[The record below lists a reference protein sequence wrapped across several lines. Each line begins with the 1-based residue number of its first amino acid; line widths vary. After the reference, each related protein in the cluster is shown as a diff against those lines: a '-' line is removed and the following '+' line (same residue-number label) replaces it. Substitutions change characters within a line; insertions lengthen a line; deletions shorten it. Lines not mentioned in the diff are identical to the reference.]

1 MASSSVL
8 ASSRAATLAPAR
20 RAGAAPS
27 TSSSPASSVAPLRA
41 VPNKKALSYDDTWK
55 KGFWGTG
62 LFLEGNEARGGSNY
76 LAKIE
81 KKKLLSTVEKSGLL
95 SQAEKAGLTLSF
107 IEKSGLLS
115 TAENLG
121 LLEAAESA
129 LVADPGKITA
139 ASIAP
144 LVGTLLTLS
153 LFPDDN
159 AVLAVVKYSIAAV
172 LGGAFVTLFASG
184 YLIAAL
190 QE

>member
-1 MASSSVL
+1 MASTLL
-8 ASSRAATLAPAR
+8 ASSRAAATLAPAR
-20 RAGAAPS
+20 RAAGGAPS
-27 TSSSPASSVAPLRA
+27 TSSTSSTSVAA

-55 KGFWGTG
+55 KGFWTSS
-62 LFLEGNEARGGSNY
+62 LFMEGNEARGGSNY
-76 LAKIE
+76 LAKFE

-121 LLEAAESA
+121 LLEVAESA
-129 LVADPGKITA
+129 LVSDPGKITA
-139 ASIAP
+139 VSIAP
-144 LVGTLLTLS
+144 LVGLLLTLS

-159 AVLAVVKYSIAAV
+159 AVLAVAKYSIAAV
-172 LGGAFVTLFASG
+172 LGGAFVTLFAAG
-184 YLIAAL
+184 YLVAAL

>member
-8 ASSRAATLAPAR
+8 ASSRAGATLAPAR
-20 RAGAAPS
+20 RAASAPS
-27 TSSSPASSVAPLRA
+27 TSSSPSTLIARA
-41 VPNKKALSYDDTWK
+41 VPNKKALSYDDSWK
-55 KGFWGTG
+55 KGFWTSS
-62 LFLEGNEARGGSNY
+62 LFMEGNEARGGGNY

-81 KKKLLSTVEKSGLL
+81 KKKLLSSVERSGLL

-121 LLEAAESA
+121 LLEVAESA
-129 LVADPGKITA
+129 LVGDPGKIVAT
-139 ASIAP
+139 SIAP
-144 LVGTLLTLS
+144 FVGASLVLA

-159 AVLAVVKYSIAAV
+159 GVLAAVKYSLVAV
-172 LGGAFVTLFASG
+172 LVGAFVTLFAAG
-184 YLIAAL
+184 YVVSAL

>member
-8 ASSRAATLAPAR
+8 ASSRAGATLAPAR
-20 RAGAAPS
+20 RAASAPS
-27 TSSSPASSVAPLRA
+27 TSSSPSTLIARA

-121 LLEAAESA
+121 LLEVAESA
-129 LVADPGKITA
+129 LVTDPGKITA

-144 LVGTLLTLS
+144 LIGTLLTLS

-172 LGGAFVTLFASG
+172 LSGAFVTLFASG

>member
-1 MASSSVL
+1 MASSAL
-8 ASSRAATLAPAR
+8 ASSRTATLAPAR
-20 RAGAAPS
+20 RAGAPS
-27 TSSSPASSVAPLRA
+27 TSSSPASSVAARA

-81 KKKLLSTVEKSGLL
+81 KKKLLSSVEKSGLL

-121 LLEAAESA
+121 LLEVAESA
-129 LVADPGKITA
+129 LVTDPGKITA

-159 AVLAVVKYSIAAV
+159 AVLAVVKYSVAAV
-172 LGGAFVTLFASG
+172 LGGAFLTLFAGG

>member
-1 MASSSVL
+1 MASSSALL

-27 TSSSPASSVAPLRA
+27 TSSPSSLTTRA

-95 SQAEKAGLTLSF
+95 SQAEKAGLTLSV

-121 LLEAAESA
+121 LLEVAENA
-129 LVADPGKITA
+129 LVTDPGKITA
-139 ASIAP
+139 SSIAP

-159 AVLAVVKYSIAAV
+159 AVLAILKYSIAAV

>member
-1 MASSSVL
+1 MASSVL
-8 ASSRAATLAPAR
+8 AASTPAALAPAAR
-20 RAGAAPS
+20 RAAS
-27 TSSSPASSVAPLRA
+27 TTSRTALNA
-41 VPNKKALSYDDTWK
+41 VPNKKALSYDDNWK

-76 LAKIE
+76 LEKIE

-121 LLEAAESA
+121 LLEVAENA
-129 LVADPGKITA
+129 LVSDPGKITS

-144 LVGTLLTLS
+144 LVGTLLTLA

-159 AVLAVVKYSIAAV
+159 AVLAVLKYSIAAV
-172 LGGAFVTLFASG
+172 LGGAFLALFAGG
-184 YLIAAL
+184 YLVAAL

>member
-1 MASSSVL
+1 MASSSALL

-27 TSSSPASSVAPLRA
+27 TSSPSSLTTRA

-121 LLEAAESA
+121 LLEENA
-129 LVADPGKITA
+129 LVTDPGKITA
-139 ASIAP
+139 SSIAP

-159 AVLAVVKYSIAAV
+159 AVLAILKYSIAAV

>member
-1 MASSSVL
+1 MASSVL
-8 ASSRAATLAPAR
+8 AASTPALAPAR
-20 RAGAAPS
+20 RA
-27 TSSSPASSVAPLRA
+27 SSSSSRKSVAPNA
-41 VPNKKALSYDDTWK
+41 VPNKKALSYDDNWK

-62 LFLEGNEARGGSNY
+62 LFLEGNEARGGNNY
-76 LAKIE
+76 LEKIE

-121 LLEAAESA
+121 LLEVAENA
-129 LVADPGKITA
+129 LVSDPGKITS

-144 LVGTLLTLS
+144 LVGALLTLS

-159 AVLAVVKYSIAAV
+159 AVLAVIKYSIAAV
-172 LGGAFVTLFASG
+172 LGGAFLALFAGG
-184 YLIAAL
+184 YLVAAL